1 MSVQDISNDKNY
13 LQNSVA
19 DPDFQRR
26 GWWGGGGW
34 AVIQT
39 LRKGGGRLPQNF
51 GPQFVLIIRRGPAPN
66 PPPSCPSPGSATEII
81 YNLVKLREF

>member
-1 MSVQDISNDKNY
+1 MSVQDISDDKNY

-26 GWWGGGGW
+26 GWWGMGSHSDPE
-34 AVIQT
+34 
-39 LRKGGGRLPQNF
+39 KSGGRLPQNF
-51 GPQFVLIIRRGPAPN
+51 GPQFVLIIRRGPAGAP

>member
-1 MSVQDISNDKNY
+1 MSVQDISDDKNY

-26 GWWGGGGW
+26 GWWGGGGVW

-39 LRKGGGRLPQNF
+39 LRKG
-51 GPQFVLIIRRGPAPN
+51 
-66 PPPSCPSPGSATEII
+66 PPPPPPPPLLPLSWI
-81 YNLVKLREF
+81 RH

>member
-26 GWWGGGGW
+26 GWWGVW

-39 LRKGGGRLPQNF
+39 LRKGGAASPKLRASVCSNNKE
-51 GPQFVLIIRRGPAPN
+51 RARGGGGGGGA
-66 PPPSCPSPGSATEII
+66 PPPPPPPLLPLSWI
-81 YNLVKLREF
+81 RH

>member
-26 GWWGGGGW
+26 GWWGGGG
-34 AVIQT
+34 
-39 LRKGGGRLPQNF
+39 GG
-51 GPQFVLIIRRGPAPN
+51 GPAPP

-81 YNLVKLREF
+81 YNPVKLREF

>member
-26 GWWGGGGW
+26 GWWWWGGGGVW

-39 LRKGGGRLPQNF
+39 VRKGGGGGFPKTSGLSLF
-51 GPQFVLIIRRGPAPN
+51 
-66 PPPSCPSPGSATEII
+66 
-81 YNLVKLREF
+81 

>member
-26 GWWGGGGW
+26 GWWGGGGMGSHSD
-34 AVIQT
+34 
-39 LRKGGGRLPQNF
+39 REKRGGAASPKPRASVCSNNKERARP
-51 GPQFVLIIRRGPAPN
+51 

-81 YNLVKLREF
+81 YNPVKLREF

>member
-26 GWWGGGGW
+26 GCVGGGGGYG
-34 AVIQT
+34 QT
-39 LRKGGGRLPQNF
+39 LRP
-51 GPQFVLIIRRGPAPN
+51 
-66 PPPSCPSPGSATEII
+66 
-81 YNLVKLREF
+81 

>member
-26 GWWGGGGW
+26 GWWWWWWGGGGVW

-39 LRKGGGRLPQNF
+39 LRKGRGRLPQNF
-51 GPQFVLIIRRGPAPN
+51 GPQFVLIIRRGPAPPI
-66 PPPSCPSPGSATEII
+66 PPPPAPLLDPPLKLFII
-81 YNLVKLREF
+81 S

>member
-19 DPDFQRR
+19 DADFQRR
-26 GWWGGGGW
+26 GWWWWGGGRGLW

-39 LRKGGGRLPQNF
+39 LRKGGDGFPKTSGLSLF
-51 GPQFVLIIRRGPAPN
+51 
-66 PPPSCPSPGSATEII
+66 
-81 YNLVKLREF
+81 

>member
-26 GWWGGGGW
+26 GGGGGGGW
-34 AVIQT
+34 VCAVIQT
-39 LRKGGGRLPQNF
+39 LRKGGGGGFPKTSGLSLF
-51 GPQFVLIIRRGPAPN
+51 
-66 PPPSCPSPGSATEII
+66 
-81 YNLVKLREF
+81 

>member
-26 GWWGGGGW
+26 GWWGGGG
-34 AVIQT
+34 
-39 LRKGGGRLPQNF
+39 GGG
-51 GPQFVLIIRRGPAPN
+51 GPPPPP

-81 YNLVKLREF
+81 YNPVKLREF